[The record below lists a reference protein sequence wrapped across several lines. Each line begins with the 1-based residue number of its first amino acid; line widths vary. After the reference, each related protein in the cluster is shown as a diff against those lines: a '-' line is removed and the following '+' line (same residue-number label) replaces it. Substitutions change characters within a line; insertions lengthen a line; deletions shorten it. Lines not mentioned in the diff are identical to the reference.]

1 MKAGPRWA
9 AALVTVLSL
18 AACAPKPGGGSSATP
33 GPATPAPTATPV
45 SFKVTSNRIG
55 KRYVTLT
62 EQRRGRTIY
71 TLRADANEADR
82 FAAGTGRSTFTRPH
96 VIFFQD
102 HGKTLTADAPLAT
115 VEEQTKT
122 IVMSGG
128 VKAKTNDGINLSC
141 DTLRY
146 DDRNQHIHGTGN
158 VVVTTSRGERLQGDT
173 LDADVQ
179 LDHVRVTGGGTP

>member
-1 MKAGPRWA
+1 MTAGRRRA
-9 AALVTVLSL
+9 AALVTVLTL
-18 AACAPKPGGGSSATP
+18 VACTSKTGGGSSATSAP
-33 GPATPAPTATPV
+33 PTPAPTATLIA
-45 SFKVTSNRIG
+45 FKVTSNRIG

-62 EQRRGRTIY
+62 EQRRGRTVY

-96 VIFFQD
+96 VVFFQE

-128 VKAKTNDGINLSC
+128 VKAQTNDGINLSC

-158 VVVTTSRGERLQGDT
+158 VIVTTSRGERLQGDT

-179 LDHVRVTGGGTP
+179 LDHVRVTGGGAP